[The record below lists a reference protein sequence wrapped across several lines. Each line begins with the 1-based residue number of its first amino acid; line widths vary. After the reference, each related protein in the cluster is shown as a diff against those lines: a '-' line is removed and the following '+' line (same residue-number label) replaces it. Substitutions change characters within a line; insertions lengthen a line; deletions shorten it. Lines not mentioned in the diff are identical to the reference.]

1 MYQNK
6 NKSQVFLDMFNGKY
20 PSTHLNNQIRYFQNV
35 KRELEARQTK
45 VANLSYRN
53 KLKEQQNKEN
63 YLNEIQRIR
72 GELSKNDNRLPI
84 GTRER
89 LEKRVEEIKN
99 LKYGAFNKDY

>member
-6 NKSQVFLDMFNGKY
+6 NKSQVFLDIFNGK
-20 PSTHLNNQIRYFQNV
+20 SHLNTQIRYFQNV

-45 VANLSYRN
+45 VANLSQRN

>member
-1 MYQNK
+1 MLRKKPTFEQLNT
-6 NKSQVFLDMFNGKY
+6 SGRY
-20 PSTHLNNQIRYFQNV
+20 PMLNNQLNYLQSLKKEIEGRKF
-35 KRELEARQTK
+35 KAAKT
-45 VANLSYRN
+45 SYRN
-53 KLKEQQNKEN
+53 KLREQQDRDN
-63 YLNEIQRIR
+63 YMNEIYRIR

>member
-1 MYQNK
+1 MLKENQK
-6 NKSQVFLDMFNGKY
+6 LDK
-20 PSTHLNNQIRYFQNV
+20 Q
-35 KRELEARQTK
+35 
-45 VANLSYRN
+45 VANLSYKN
-53 KLKEQQNKEN
+53 KLKQQQNKEN

>member
-6 NKSQVFLDMFNGKY
+6 NKSQVLLDIFSGKY
-20 PSTHLNNQIRYFQNV
+20 PSPHLNTQIRYFQNV

-84 GTRER
+84 GTREILETR
-89 LEKRVEEIKN
+89 LEEIKN